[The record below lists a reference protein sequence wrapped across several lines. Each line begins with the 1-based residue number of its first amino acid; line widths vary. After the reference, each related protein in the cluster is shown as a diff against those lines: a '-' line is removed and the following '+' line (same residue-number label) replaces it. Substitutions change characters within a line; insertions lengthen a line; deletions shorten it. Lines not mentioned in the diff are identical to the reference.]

1 MRAKTLK
8 VLEENIG
15 INTNDLELG
24 SGFLDMTSKA

>member
-15 INTNDLELG
+15 ITLHDLELG
-24 SGFLDMTSKA
+24 SGFFDMTSKE